1 MGVLDRFERRI
12 ETLVEGAFAKA
23 FRAHVQPV
31 EIAKALERELDDRAA
46 IVGAGR
52 TLVPNAFRVELS
64 ATDAERLGSFG
75 DVLGKELATS
85 ATEYAGEQ
93 RYRFMGPVTVQFDT
107 ADELDT
113 GMFRVRSDVVP
124 GAPADGVD
132 DHSEPPAHLEDAGAG
147 THYALAAPVVVIGRA
162 ADVDLQ
168 VDDNA
173 VSRRHAELRRVDGD
187 CYEITDLGSTN
198 GTFVNGA
205 QIARHRLTDGDR
217 VELGG
222 VVLIYRTAA
231 SERA

>member
-46 IVGAGR
+46 IVGQGR

-64 ATDAERLGSFG
+64 STDAERLGSFSSL
-75 DVLGKELATS
+75 LGEELATS
-85 ATEYAGEQ
+85 AKEYASEQ
-93 RYRFMGPVTVQFDT
+93 RYRFMGPVSVDFDT
-107 ADELDT
+107 VDELDT

-124 GAPADGVD
+124 GAVFEAPVEDA
-132 DHSEPPAHLEDAGAG
+132 PTAPRLEDPAAG
-147 THYALAAPVVVIGRA
+147 TTFALTVPVVVLGRGA
-162 ADVDLQ
+162 EADVRVEDSG
-168 VDDNA
+168 
-173 VSRRHAELRRVDGD
+173 VSRKHAELRRVDGD
-187 CYEITDLGSTN
+187 SHDITDLGSTN

-205 QIARHRLTDGDR
+205 QIARHRLVEGDR

-231 SERA
+231 G

>member
-46 IVGAGR
+46 IVGQGR

-64 ATDAERLGSFG
+64 ETDAERLGSFSS
-75 DVLGKELATS
+75 VLGEELVTS
-85 ATEYAGEQ
+85 AKEYAGEQ
-93 RYRFMGPVTVQFDT
+93 HYRFMGPVTVEFDT
-107 ADELDT
+107 VDELDT

-124 GAPADGVD
+124 GAVFEDPAADADSAPRLENPSDGTSFALTAPLVVLGRGAD
-132 DHSEPPAHLEDAGAG
+132 ADVRVEDAG
-147 THYALAAPVVVIGRA
+147 
-162 ADVDLQ
+162 
-168 VDDNA
+168 
-173 VSRRHAELRRVDGD
+173 VSRKHAELRRVDDG
-187 CYEITDLGSTN
+187 CHEITDLGSTN

-205 QIARHRLTDGDR
+205 QIARHRLEDGDR

-231 SERA
+231 S